1 MKTSYN
7 REEDIMLLELSSAAI
22 EYAEKVGPIIVH
34 FSKKDKP
41 VLLEILDASE
51 VISAILK
58 NSMRA
63 KEEKLQPA

>member
-1 MKTSYN
+1 MKISYD
-7 REEDIMLLELSSAAI
+7 REQDIMLLALSPSAI
-22 EYAEKVGPIIVH
+22 EHAEKVGPIIVH

-51 VISAILK
+51 VLSAIVKSSL
-58 NSMRA
+58 RA